1 MNKKNR
7 KTKGFSHRLVA
18 LLLCCA
24 CLFSVT
30 PISAIALG
38 EEAAPAASVAEAQP
52 EEAAELQVAEPE
64 AEAEPE
70 EPAQQEEPAEPE
82 AAEAAEAEEAEA
94 APAAETA
101 DSTPAESEAAEAEQ
115 QPAVASE
122 AAESEAAAEADAES
136 QPADS
141 EAAQSE
147 AASQPAES
155 EAAESEPETEA
166 TEADKLYERLMACTT
181 YEEMQEILNG
191 LTEEEQALLDN
202 FTEEQN
208 AALEA
213 KTEELG
219 GYGIDTQTG
228 SITIQQGSTGTVR
241 FNNSDVSSLDKIEFI
256 QNSQTIDNPGFN
268 ISMLNNGYNISV
280 ASSIPTGEYT
290 IRVDYTYVYS
300 YWSWTDWAWK
310 NEPRTATDST
320 IVKVTEVPS
329 EDAQIYYLKTPTS
342 NPKGNETSH
351 WGRNIGNG
359 TVRIGNNVT
368 WTDTNKNI
376 YNPGTYVVSMATGMI
391 KQADG
396 SWLLPKNNTYLTD
409 YRAIYE
415 QYKKEL
421 EDELKVTLEFDDIEA
436 IYLTPYKISKGNGTN
451 PDKHIDCTI
460 SVKTKNVFAAV
471 FWVDMPNGDHVQAD
485 SKNYK
490 TDRLVEKTGN
500 APTTTPGGKFPN
512 TMDIDG
518 ITYKFV
524 GWYDE
529 DGKLIPDSKWEYS
542 SGTERGYKPSTNE
555 LKDGTV
561 NFYAH
566 YEKAENE
573 LTIQKTVSGN
583 MYDPE
588 KEFRFTVSA
597 NKTMTDTDNDRTGE
611 SFSFVLKKGQSKKIK
626 VPVDATVTVT
636 ENPEG
641 YKHTVIQEA
650 TTIKNWTSKGSD
662 GDEAQGIEFTMPDEK
677 TIVVFNNDKTVTID
691 TGLVLDTLPYVLIL
705 AVVAGGAVL
714 MVKKRGKR
722 DSD

>member
-38 EEAAPAASVAEAQP
+38 EEAVPAASVAEAQP

-70 EPAQQEEPAEPE
+70 EPAQQEEPAGPE

-101 DSTPAESEAAEAEQ
+101 DSTPAESET
-115 QPAVASE
+115 
-122 AAESEAAAEADAES
+122 AEADAES

-147 AASQPAES
+147 AALQPAES

-241 FNNSDVSSLDKIEFI
+241 FSNSDVSSLDKIEFI

-268 ISMLNNGYNISV
+268 ISMLNNGYNVSV

-300 YWSWTDWAWK
+300 YWSWADWAWK
-310 NEPRTATDST
+310 NETHTATDST

-329 EDAQIYYLKTPTS
+329 EKAQIYYLKTPTS
-342 NPKGNETSH
+342 DPKSNNTDQ

-359 TVRIGNNVT
+359 TVRIGNDVT
-368 WTDTNKNI
+368 WTDNNKNI
-376 YNPGTYVVSMATGMI
+376 YNPGTYVVSMATGMV

-396 SWLLPKNNTYLTD
+396 SWLLPKNNTYNND
-409 YRAIYE
+409 YEAIFTAY
-415 QYKKEL
+415 QKEL
-421 EDELKVTLEFDDIEA
+421 EKDLKVTLKLTDIEA

-490 TDRLVEKTGN
+490 KDSLVKKTGN
-500 APTTTPGGKFPN
+500 APTTTPDGKFPN
-512 TMDIDG
+512 TMDIGG

-529 DGKLIPDSKWEYS
+529 DGNLIPDSKWEYS
-542 SGTERGYKPSTNE
+542 SGTESGYNPSTKE
-555 LKDGTV
+555 LEDGTV

-588 KEFRFTVSA
+588 KEFTFTVSA
-597 NKTMTDTDNDRTGE
+597 NKIMTDPDNDDATNN
-611 SFSFVLKKGQSKKIK
+611 SFEFKLKKGESKKIK
-626 VPVDATVTVT
+626 VPAGATVTVT

-650 TTIKNWTSKGSD
+650 TTIKNWTPKGSD
-662 GDEAQGIEFTMPDEK
+662 GDKAQGIEFTMPDEK
-677 TIVVFNNDKTVTID
+677 TIVVFNNEKSVTID
-691 TGLVLDTLPYVLIL
+691 TGVVLDTLPYVLIL